1 MACQMFID
9 ECVIVYYNLMRA
21 SHSPPGGSGRLP
33 PPVGQ
38 RGVLSGLQACG
49 MLLLRA
55 SGFQPLSAHSAFI
68 SSTQSAKRGCAV
80 NYRYNTASCLVY
92 VREWRDYIMP
102 PMPGAP
108 MGISGLSS
116 FLSQMTHSVV
126 RNMPATEAAF
136 SRATRVTLAGS
147 STPASRRSP
156 KVSVLAL

>member
-1 MACQMFID
+1 MCLCVLQPNAC
-9 ECVIVYYNLMRA
+9 NLMRA
-21 SHSPPGGSGRLP
+21 SLSPLGEVAGSRRRLGRRECSLGYGR
-33 PPVGQ
+33 V
-38 RGVLSGLQACG
+38 ACCSFG
-49 MLLLRA
+49 
-55 SGFQPLSAHSAFI
+55 PLALNHCPAHSAYI
-68 SSTQSAKRGCAV
+68 SSTQSTKRGCAV
-80 NYRYNTASCLVY
+80 NQYYNTASCLVY
-92 VREWRDYIMP
+92 VCEWCDYIMP